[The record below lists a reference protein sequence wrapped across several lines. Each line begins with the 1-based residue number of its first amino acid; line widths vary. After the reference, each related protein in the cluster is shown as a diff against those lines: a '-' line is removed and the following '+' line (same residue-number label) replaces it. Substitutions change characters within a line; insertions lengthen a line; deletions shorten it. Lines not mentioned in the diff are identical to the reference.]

1 MILTG
6 DSGTGLKPLSGELAT
21 VPIEA
26 MAPVNVVAALV
37 LHKAILYPIPDI
49 LSNNL
54 DQIRIPPLE
63 YPVT

>member
-1 MILTG
+1 MTPSAKPWKSMMLTG

-37 LHKAILYPIPDI
+37 LHKAILYLTFCPI
-49 LSNNL
+49 
-54 DQIRIPPLE
+54 
-63 YPVT
+63 T